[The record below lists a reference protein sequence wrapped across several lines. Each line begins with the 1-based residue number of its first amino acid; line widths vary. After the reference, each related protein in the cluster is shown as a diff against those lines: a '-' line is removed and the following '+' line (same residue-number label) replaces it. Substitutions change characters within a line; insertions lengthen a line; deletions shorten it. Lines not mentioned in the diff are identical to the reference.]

1 MARKPIILGVNYAY
15 HQPSACVVVD
25 GAVISAIEEERIN
38 RIKGGKAPHID
49 NTLVLPFRSIE
60 IALETAGIGVRDV
73 DLIATSFS
81 PDKRARFAREWT
93 KHAPVLDGEF
103 ETSKGDEAF
112 RRLVRLGP
120 EALAARFGLPSRW
133 MEERFH
139 WIPHHVAHIASAY
152 YPSGFPEAA
161 AIVIDGI
168 GEFETAT
175 TSDCAGQSIRMLEE
189 ILYPNSLGFAWEVF
203 TKFLGFESNND
214 ESKIMGLA
222 AYGNPDVFRDAL
234 RRFISVDEQGRFT
247 THLDGSILKGDFS
260 TIEDNVGMKRRL
272 PYEPLAWQ
280 GRDRRHADLAAGLQ
294 EATNE
299 VFFRQAEALR
309 LLTGRKY
316 LAMAGGVC
324 LNCVANGHVAERC
337 GYEDIYVQPA
347 TGDAGTSVGAALHLY
362 HQESASSQS
371 GNRPMPTPF
380 LGPRFDAGQIR
391 ETLGR
396 YRLGY
401 ESLCRE
407 VSDSIMWRRF
417 CRIPLDG
424 AVPHPTTLMKL
435 TTRCGATAVGGL
447 NEALLA
453 KAVEAR
459 LLGKIVGWFQGAME
473 FGPRALGN
481 RSLLANPSL
490 PGVRHVLNLQVK
502 HREEFRPFCPTILVE
517 DASEWL
523 EHSNPLC
530 AASRV
535 MLMTY
540 KVKYAKRAQVPAVLH
555 MDGSSRVQVLHRED
569 NPLFH
574 DLISAFKR
582 RTGIPLVL
590 NTSFNDREP
599 IVCTPEDACKCYL
612 KTRFDAMILG
622 DYLVRGLK
630 PWERDPELS
639 FFESRRFDERPPVL
653 QRQGGE

>member
-401 ESLCRE
+401 EEIEDPAE
-407 VSDSIMWRRF
+407 V
-417 CRIPLDG
+417 
-424 AVPHPTTLMKL
+424 A
-435 TTRCGATAVGGL
+435 A
-447 NEALLA
+447 ELLA
-453 KAVEAR
+453 E
-459 LLGKIVGWFQGAME
+459 GKIVGWFQGAME

-639 FFESRRFDERPPVL
+639 FFEIESRRFDERPPVL